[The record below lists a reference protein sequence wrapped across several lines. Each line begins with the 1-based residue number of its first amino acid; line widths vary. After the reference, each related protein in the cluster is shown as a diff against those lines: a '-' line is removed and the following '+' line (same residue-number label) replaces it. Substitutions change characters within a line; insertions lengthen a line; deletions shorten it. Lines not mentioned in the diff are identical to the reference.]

1 LEKNS
6 GDKMKIFADYHT
18 HSIYSGDAKG
28 TIIENVEAAKKKGLR
43 ELGITDHGPKHIGY
57 GVKRKNIKKIR
68 KEIDDINRVNTDI
81 KVKFGLEANIIGT
94 DGKID
99 VDEEIMKELDILLAG
114 FHFGSIP
121 DKLIEGAKVQI
132 YNVLSPLL
140 PSIERKSRVINT
152 KAVIEALSKYDIDI
166 LTHPGAKASIDTKEV
181 AISAVQ
187 NDTAL
192 EINSSHGHLTVEYI
206 KVAMKEGAK
215 FVISSD
221 AHTPE
226 DIGNVEKGINRAI
239 QAGLSVDRIINAE
252 E

>member
-1 LEKNS
+1 
-6 GDKMKIFADYHT
+6 MKIFADYHT
-18 HSIYSGDAKG
+18 HSVYSGDAKG

-43 ELGITDHGPKHIGY
+43 ELAITDHGPKHIGY
-57 GVKRKNIKKIR
+57 GVKKKNIKKIR
-68 KEIDDINRVNTDI
+68 KEIDELNRVNTDI
-81 KVKFGLEANIIGT
+81 EVKFGLEANIIGT

-99 VDEEIMKELDILLAG
+99 VDEEIRKELDILLAG

-121 DKLIEGAKVQI
+121 DKLIEGTKVQI

-140 PSIERKSRVINT
+140 PSVERKSRAINT
-152 KAVIEALSKYDIDI
+152 KSVVEALNKYDIDI

-181 AISAVQ
+181 ARAATQ

-215 FVISSD
+215 FVINSD

-239 QAGLSVDRIINAE
+239 QAGLSVERIINAE

>member
-1 LEKNS
+1 
-6 GDKMKIFADYHT
+6 MKIFADYHT
-18 HSIYSGDAKG
+18 HTTYSGDAKG
-28 TIIENVEAAKKKGLR
+28 TIEENVEAAKKKGLR
-43 ELGITDHGPKHIGY
+43 EIAITDHGPKHIGY
-57 GVKRKNIKKIR
+57 GVKKKDIKKMR
-68 KEIDDINRVNTDI
+68 KEIDELNRINPDIE
-81 KVKFGLEANIIGT
+81 VKFGLEANIIGT

-99 VDEEIMKELDILLAG
+99 VDEEIKKELDILLAG

-121 DKLIEGAKVQI
+121 DKLIEGTKVQI

-152 KAVIEALSKYDIDI
+152 KAVIEALSKHDIDI

-181 AISAVQ
+181 ARAAVK
-187 NDTAL
+187 NGTAL

-215 FVISSD
+215 FVINSD
-221 AHTPE
+221 AHRPE
-226 DIGNVEKGINRAI
+226 DIGNVEKGINRAL
-239 QAGLSVDRIINAE
+239 QAGLSVDSIINAE